1 MKRKPK
7 YPSHRNL
14 VGADFL
20 KKRIVRDVNRLK
32 LEADLQA
39 VWSGNVEKLVTEA
52 GSILFITSYA
62 AGECSIDPEE
72 PDMRIMRGMASA
84 LGDIQERP
92 ASLEQNR
99 AAIVSGIAAI
109 ERTLPRVSVWA
120 LGLGAVELDRCMA
133 SAGFGTQKIAELHK
147 VTTEKEAT

>member
-7 YPSHRNL
+7 HPSYRNP
-14 VGADFL
+14 VGSAIL
-20 KKRIVRDVNRLK
+20 KQQITRDVQRLK
-32 LEADLQA
+32 MEAELQA
-39 VWSGNVEKLVTEA
+39 VWSANVKKLVTEA
-52 GSILFITSYA
+52 GSLLFITSFA
-62 AGECSIDPEE
+62 AGECGIDAEE

-84 LGDIQERP
+84 LGDIGEHP

-109 ERTLPRVSVWA
+109 DRTIPRVSVWA

-133 SAGFGTQKIAELHK
+133 AAGFGTQKIAELHK
-147 VTTEKEAT
+147 VTS